1 MNSSSPDPA
10 GAWRPFDEAVVVTF
24 DDSRGIRRPLALR
37 WRGSLWR
44 VIGDS
49 RHWSTWRALPVAP
62 RFPDDEPVTRGYR
75 ADFWRFQAQC
85 NPVSPVLHFEVR
97 RAGNEWRLV
106 RLGAT
111 FELPG

>member
-1 MNSSSPDPA
+1 M
-10 GAWRPFDEAVVVTF
+10 
-24 DDSRGIRRPLALR
+24 
-37 WRGSLWR
+37 
-44 VIGDS
+44 
-49 RHWSTWRALPVAP
+49 
-62 RFPDDEPVTRGYR
+62 PDDEPVTRGYR